1 MTQKSEQ
8 KSTAKPKNTTTKS
21 KQGRP
26 KGAKTVKK
34 PESTGLLTRCNAC
47 GSTDRERYTNPR
59 SIQQHGIAPDGSPY
73 NQVTWRHTSC
83 KSCGQVRVDKFYEM
97 VPQKE

>member
-1 MTQKSEQ
+1 MTQKTEQ
-8 KSTAKPKNTTTKS
+8 KSKTTSTKS

-34 PESTGLLTRCNAC
+34 PESTGVLTRCKRC
-47 GSTDRERYTNPR
+47 GSTDRERYTNSR
-59 SIQQHGIAPDGSPY
+59 TVQQSGIGPDGEPY
-73 NQVTWRHTSC
+73 NQVTWKNTRC
-83 KSCGQVRVDKFYEM
+83 KSCTQARVDKFYEL